1 MNTGPAF
8 AAFPD
13 RTEISSAAQAFLT
26 PYLQF
31 GAFHLD
37 LKRQVLLRDGSR
49 VRLQEKVYLALVTLL
64 EHRGE
69 VVTRESMKTYLWPKE
84 TPVNLDASV
93 NPAVNKLR
101 QALCDLPQKPL
112 YVETIPKKGYR
123 FIAKV
128 EFLSQP
134 LARHV
139 LRGTE
144 SLTEEFIGQ
153 SEEAQTPSLN
163 ADRSKLWFA
172 AGLIA
177 LLIASLLFG
186 AAVSLYSHWH
196 I

>member
-1 MNTGPAF
+1 MDTGPAF

-13 RTEISSAAQAFLT
+13 RKEVSSAAPAFPT

-31 GAFHLD
+31 GVFHLD
-37 LKRQVLLRDGSR
+37 LKRHVLFRDGSR

-69 VVTRESMKTYLWPKE
+69 VVTRESLTTRLWPKD
-84 TPVNLDASV
+84 THVNFDASV
-93 NPAVNKLR
+93 NTAVNKLR
-101 QALCDLPQKPL
+101 QALGDLPEKPL

-123 FIAKV
+123 FISQV
-128 EFLSQP
+128 EFLPQP

-139 LRGTE
+139 LSGTD
-144 SLTEEFIGQ
+144 SLTEEFLGQ
-153 SEEAQTPSLN
+153 SFEPQTPSLN

-172 AGLIA
+172 AAVIA
-177 LLIASLLFG
+177 LLIASILFG